1 MLTDTV
7 NKMKKKS
14 ILLNIT
20 FILNVLSENGII
32 FVWIDLFFK
41 IKKYWFQKNMF
52 LKISLLTHF

>member
-1 MLTDTV
+1 MLADTV

-52 LKISLLTHF
+52 LKISLLTHL

>member
-52 LKISLLTHF
+52 LKISLLTHL